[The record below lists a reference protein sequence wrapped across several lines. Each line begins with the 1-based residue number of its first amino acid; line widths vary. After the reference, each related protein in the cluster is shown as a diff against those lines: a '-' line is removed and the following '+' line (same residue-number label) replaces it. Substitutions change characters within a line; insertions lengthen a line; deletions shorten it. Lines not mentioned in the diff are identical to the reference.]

1 MHVRLPPLEELGMTS
16 HVANTRSRGAR
27 RWAIALALI
36 TIAASSRP
44 LAAQTG
50 TVTGRVTD
58 ARSGFAVRGV
68 QVAVPGT
75 SIGAATDVEGRYR
88 LTGVPATAREIT
100 AKRIGYRPVTSSL
113 ALDASGSATVNFTLS
128 ESATTLEATVITGA
142 VGDTRKRAIGNS
154 VSTVNATDVVAQSAV
169 ANITEVLQA

>member
-1 MHVRLPPLEELGMTS
+1 
-16 HVANTRSRGAR
+16 
-27 RWAIALALI
+27 
-36 TIAASSRP
+36 
-44 LAAQTG
+44 
-50 TVTGRVTD
+50 
-58 ARSGFAVRGV
+58 
-68 QVAVPGT
+68 
-75 SIGAATDVEGRYR
+75 RYR

-113 ALDASGSATVNFTLS
+113 ALDASGSATVNFTLR

-169 ANITEVLQA
+169 ANITEALPAKTPRLTLRHGRS